1 MGLLEMNMAASV
13 YSELSGA
20 VVLCIDDNQDVLDC
34 ERAFL
39 ESFGYTVLTAP
50 SGDKGLELAALHSVD
65 VVVLDYFMPAAGGSS
80 VALELRRLRPQAPI
94 ILLTETVDLP
104 EKSLSLAD
112 ALVVKDRL
120 ASQLL
125 PTIVHLCGCGRIPP
139 PSYDA

>member
-1 MGLLEMNMAASV
+1 MPQSV
-13 YSELSGA
+13 YSELPSG

-50 SGDKGLELAALHSVD
+50 NGGEGLELASIHSVD
-65 VVVLDYFMPAAGGSS
+65 VVILDYFMPTMNGQE
-80 VALELRRLRPQAPI
+80 VAIEMRRLRPLAPI
-94 ILLTETVDLP
+94 ILLTEGLGVPEQALDLV
-104 EKSLSLAD
+104 D
-112 ALVVKDRL
+112 ALVAKDRL

-125 PTIVHLCGCGRIPP
+125 PTIAHLFGCGRIPL